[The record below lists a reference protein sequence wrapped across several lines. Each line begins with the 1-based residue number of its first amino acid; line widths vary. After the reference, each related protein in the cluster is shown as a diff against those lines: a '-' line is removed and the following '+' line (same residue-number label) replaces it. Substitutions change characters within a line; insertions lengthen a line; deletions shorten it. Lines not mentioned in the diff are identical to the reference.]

1 MPSISW
7 KAMTCGVVVAIS
19 GGLFPLGSQ
28 AKPLTE
34 IKVSY
39 QPAVYWALPFYIAT
53 QKGWWAELGLKP
65 KFSVFPAGVPQMAA
79 SASKSWDVGSTGSVP
94 ALLGF
99 QRFGILLM
107 GMSNDESAANDL
119 MVGKDKVAQYRKD
132 PQAIKGQSIVLT
144 ANSTGDYAVQSCLK
158 KFGLKKTDVAI
169 KSMGQSEIMS
179 AMSSGNATLG
189 GLWAPNTYTME
200 EKAGAQVLC
209 SGKDAGVVIPGALV
223 VRAEY
228 AKEHPENVAKF
239 LAIYE
244 RGWKWANAHRQEAV
258 AMMKKFYDEGG
269 VNISD
274 SAMNKEFDTRP
285 TFDLSEQLK
294 VMDRS
299 KGQSE
304 ADGWFTKIAEFM
316 RGSGSIQS
324 TPNPKDYLTD
334 QFFKKVESN
343 PTLSAFANNAN

>member
-1 MPSISW
+1 MPNISW
-7 KAMTCGVVVAIS
+7 KTITCGLLVATS
-19 GGLFPLGSQ
+19 GALFAPGSQ

-99 QRFGILLM
+99 QRFGIQLI

-119 MVGKDKVAQYRKD
+119 MVRKDKAAEYTKD
-132 PQAIKGQSIVLT
+132 PQAIKGQPIVLT

-158 KFGLKKTDVAI
+158 KFGITKADVTI

-200 EKAGAQVLC
+200 EKTGAKILC

-228 AKEHPENVAKF
+228 AKEHPEDVAKF

-244 RGWKWANAHRQEAV
+244 RGWKWANAHRKEAV
-258 AMMKKFYDEGG
+258 AMMGKFYNEGG
-269 VNISD
+269 VNISEA
-274 SAMNKEFDTRP
+274 AMNKEFDTRP
-285 TFDLSEQLK
+285 TFDLANQLK
-294 VMDRS
+294 VMNRS
-299 KGQSE
+299 KGASE

-316 RGSGSIQS
+316 KGNGSIRS
-324 TPNPKDYLTD
+324 IPNPKDYLID
-334 QFFKKVESN
+334 QFFKRVEAD